1 MPKIYLLWEKL
12 IIKKSIYTHSL
23 NVEID
28 AIFNKILIRPCMK
41 CEDITIV
48 LFLISRSKNFK
59 MNQFI
64 AIHRQ
69 VQAIA
74 LHHLATAQS
83 LRLIGDQT

>member
-1 MPKIYLLWEKL
+1 
-12 IIKKSIYTHSL
+12 
-23 NVEID
+23 
-28 AIFNKILIRPCMK
+28 
-41 CEDITIV
+41 
-48 LFLISRSKNFK
+48 
-59 MNQFI
+59 MNQFT